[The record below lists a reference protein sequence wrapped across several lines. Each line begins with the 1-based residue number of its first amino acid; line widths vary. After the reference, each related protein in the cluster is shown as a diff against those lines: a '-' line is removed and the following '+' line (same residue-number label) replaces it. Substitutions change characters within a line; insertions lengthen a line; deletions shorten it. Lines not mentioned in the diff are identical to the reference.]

1 MTRWRRN
8 AAPETEAPAGFVA
21 VAEALLA
28 HDRARAVDACDLA
41 GRAFAQEGR
50 DLTEGLDLLRST
62 TMAATRREPR
72 FDESRAFSRAWSETT
87 LAYLH
92 GLSCSDPLTGL
103 ATSAHVRTLLSD
115 LYRDEAAASDD
126 HALVVTQAVLPADP
140 ISSARTLTLLGR
152 TARTVFPAAE
162 AIGQVRRDRVVV
174 VAPRDEA
181 LGSRVSLL
189 RRMAGRQ
196 LDRVWVEALPRTD
209 ESAGTLLDEL
219 ARV

>member
-1 MTRWRRN
+1 
-8 AAPETEAPAGFVA
+8 VA
-21 VAEALLA
+21 IAEALLA
-28 HDRARAVDACDLA
+28 RNRKRAVDACDVA
-41 GRAFAQEGR
+41 GRAFAHEGR
-50 DLTEGLDLLRST
+50 ALGEGLDLLR
-62 TMAATRREPR
+62 AATKAAVRRDPR
-72 FDESRAFSRAWSETT
+72 FDEVRAFSHAWSETT

-92 GLSCSDPLTGL
+92 GLSCADPLTGL
-103 ATSAHVRTLLSD
+103 ATTAHVRSLLSD
-115 LYRDEAAASDD
+115 LYRDRGDTVASGD

-189 RRMAGRQ
+189 RRMAGNR
-196 LDRVWVEALPRTD
+196 LDRVWIEALPRTD